1 MHFKLFISPWTARNA
16 RDLCTTVGKQDP
28 CKVGYWMLFIT
39 KELDEE
45 IWMFS
50 SSQEYCDLL
59 V

>member
-1 MHFKLFISPWTARNA
+1 MHFKLFISPWTARKA
-16 RDLCTTVGKQDP
+16 QDLFANSCTQDP